1 MPGCLRGWGSE
12 SPMTHKCFCVTYF
25 GFCDAQQSLCAI
37 HAPQRK
43 WRGEVTSANVSAL
56 MTQNRPD
63 IALAFRDAH
72 TNEGVCDYKNI
83 KTPERL
89 HEVTA

>member
-1 MPGCLRGWGSE
+1 
-12 SPMTHKCFCVTYF
+12 MTHNRVCGTYF
-25 GFCDAQQSLCAI
+25 GFHDPQQSLWVI
-37 HAPQRK
+37 HAPQRE
-43 WRGEVTSANVSAL
+43 WGDVCSSANVSAL
-56 MTQNRPD
+56 MTQNRMD

-89 HEVTA
+89 QEVSA